1 MNPTQLRTLAI
12 SLAVVLFVASNVVQ
26 ADSFNVYAN
35 MSPAVCPAGG
45 TATLQGSGNADDA
58 GFVTGQANI
67 QLSSPTNNLQD
78 CTGLL
83 GAGLILDGTVFFG
96 FSGNL
101 ANGFNAWSCSG
112 NWNINIARRGAT
124 GGLVAA
130 AQPVFGNFSYD
141 CATFFGI
148 IRLNVGTIQVF

>member
-1 MNPTQLRTLAI
+1 MNPTRIRTLAI
-12 SLAVVLFVASNVVQ
+12 LLAGVLFIATNVAQ
-26 ADSFNVYAN
+26 AQSFNVFAN

-45 TATLQGSGNADDA
+45 SATLQGGGNIDDA
-58 GFVTGQANI
+58 GFITGQANI

-96 FSGNL
+96 FSGNG
-101 ANGFNAWSCSG
+101 AAPFNAWSCSG

-141 CATFFGI
+141 CATFFNT
-148 IRLNVGTIQVF
+148 IRLNIGTVQIF